1 MNHSGWHVPPELLR
15 RYADGDDD
23 WGLSEAVETHLAVC
37 GECRSTVA
45 RLADVPQL
53 DNLWARVHT
62 TIAVPADGRL
72 VRAGL
77 RLGIHEADVVV
88 VRASTGLHRP
98 WAVAVLGAVVAALV
112 SSMLDVDLRD
122 FSFLALAPVVP
133 ALAVAVAY
141 DATDPVRELTAS
153 TPASKLRVAFLRA
166 ATALA
171 VAVPVTAAAGLIV
184 PGLDQ
189 LTFVWLLPSLALT
202 ALVLVL
208 LTGLT
213 AWAASTVTGVVW
225 VLTAAVLARDG
236 GAAAAAV
243 DLASGAVQVICTL
256 TAVLLVFLLVLRTSS
271 TRLLGGYS

>member
-45 RLADVPQL
+45 RLADEPQL
-53 DNLWARVHT
+53 ENLWARVHT
-62 TIAVPADGRL
+62 AIAAPADGRL

-77 RLGIHEADVVV
+77 RLGVHEADVVV

-112 SSMLDVDLRD
+112 SSMLEVDLRD

-153 TPASKLRVAFLRA
+153 TPASKLRVALLRA

-171 VAVPVTAAAGLIV
+171 VAVPVTAAVGLVV

-189 LTFVWLLPSLALT
+189 LTFVWLLPSLTLT

-208 LTGLT
+208 LTGLN

-225 VLTAAVLARDG
+225 VVTAAVLARDG

-243 DLASGAVQVICTL
+243 DLASGAVQVGCALI
-256 TAVLLVFLLVLRTSS
+256 AVLLVFLLVLRTST